1 MRALVEIAI
10 GELVDKLT
18 ILEIKLE
25 RLTDGAQ
32 LRNVKVE
39 HDILMHVYV
48 EQVGNNP
55 HVKALASELKEI
67 NQALWVIEDD
77 IRDCERNKDFGEKFV
92 VLARSVYRTNDA
104 RAKVKRRINDL
115 VGSDIVEEKSYAA
128 Y

>member
-1 MRALVEIAI
+1 MRTLVEIAI

-25 RLTDGAQ
+25 RLTDAAQ

-39 HDILMHVYV
+39 HDILMRVYM

-55 HVKALASELKEI
+55 YVKALSSELKEI

-77 IRDCERNKDFGEKFV
+77 IRDCERRKDFGEKFV

-115 VGSDIVEEKSYAA
+115 VGSNIVEEKSYAA